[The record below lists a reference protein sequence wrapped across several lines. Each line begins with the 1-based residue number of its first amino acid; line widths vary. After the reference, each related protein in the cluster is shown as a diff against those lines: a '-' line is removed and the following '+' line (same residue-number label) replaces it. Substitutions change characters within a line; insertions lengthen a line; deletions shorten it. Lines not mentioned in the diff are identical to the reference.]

1 MGELGS
7 CKTWYKN
14 GLMRYDLVHF
24 SASGYTLKGEMF
36 AESFLKWLEQ
46 MDRRDKEIYYR
57 K

>member
-1 MGELGS
+1 
-7 CKTWYKN
+7 
-14 GLMRYDLVHF
+14 
-24 SASGYTLKGEMF
+24 MF